1 MFVCLPAWFVEM
13 VPSSSLLWRVRSLLM
28 RTNVKRRMRL
38 TRCDVPRILCW
49 WGIWTLTISPSTNGS
64 LPSGAEA
71 AQYGAVVSPLFT
83 MLYVYLSSISFH
95 RELRLRPAAH
105 SVLLF
110 FSGIPTAERPQAR
123 RVYLCG
129 DANAWAAYQSY
140 LDDTSILIPI
150 PPVLYRRLPKVV
162 KRTILLD
169 FPFYQFDQSEAV
181 DDATAHVQ
189 S

>member
-1 MFVCLPAWFVEM
+1 
-13 VPSSSLLWRVRSLLM
+13 M
-28 RTNVKRRMRL
+28 RR
-38 TRCDVPRILCW
+38 PRILCW
-49 WGIWTLTISPSTNGS
+49 WGIWTLTISPSTNGTLS
-64 LPSGAEA
+64 GGAEA
-71 AQYGAVVSPLFT
+71 AQYEAVVSPLFT
-83 MLYVYLSSISFH
+83 MLYVYLSGISFSCG
-95 RELRLRPAAH
+95 LRLKSAAR

-110 FSGIPTAERPQAR
+110 FSGIPTAEKPQAR

-169 FPFYQFDQSEAV
+169 FAFYQFDESKAV
-181 DDATAHVQ
+181 DDSTAQ
-189 S
+189 AES

>member
-1 MFVCLPAWFVEM
+1 MSP
-13 VPSSSLLWRVRSLLM
+13 
-28 RTNVKRRMRL
+28 
-38 TRCDVPRILCW
+38 PRILCW
-49 WGIWTLTISPSTNGS
+49 WGIWTLTISPSTNS
-64 LPSGAEA
+64 TLPSGAEA

-83 MLYVYLSSISFH
+83 MLYVYLSGISFSC
-95 RELRLRPAAH
+95 EPRLKSAAR

-110 FSGIPTAERPQAR
+110 FSGIPTAEKPQAR

-169 FPFYQFDQSEAV
+169 FPFYQFDESKAV
-181 DDATAHVQ
+181 DDSMAQAE